1 SAPPKRQSEAS
12 AEPTAPTGAKTAS
25 GEWMPIEPE
34 TLPVAGLTD
43 GEVEA
48 LILKTLNGRAEATGR
63 ALSDHL
69 KLAFR
74 VIDPLM
80 HSMKQ
85 DRLVAHKTA
94 APMNDYVYQ
103 LTELGRERAKKFA
116 EHCSYFGSA
125 TVPLAAYIDCVKRQT
140 LTDQH
145 PTEEDLHRA
154 FEDLLIDKKMLL
166 RLGPAINSGRGM
178 F

>member
-34 TLPVAGLTD
+34 TLPAAGLTD
-43 GEVEA
+43 SEVEA
-48 LILKTLNGRAEATGR
+48 LVLKTLNGRAEATGR

-80 HSMKQ
+80 QSMKQ
-85 DRLVAHKTA
+85 DRLGADQKTT
-94 APMNDYVYQ
+94 P
-103 LTELGRERAKKFA
+103 
-116 EHCSYFGSA
+116 
-125 TVPLAAYIDCVKRQT
+125 RQADT
-140 LTDQH
+140 LTL
-145 PTEEDLHRA
+145 T
-154 FEDLLIDKKMLL
+154 
-166 RLGPAINSGRGM
+166 
-178 F
+178 